1 MNKIVL
7 ILFWNVLKH
16 GLFLSLIHYQCTR
29 LDLAGENA
37 VSLSANHLQKLRLSF
52 QLTTPLGHAFKPH
65 QVCGSLYLLHE
76 LTSLCSVYLE
86 VCWAAGVSQID
97 TWDQGWTYICG
108 WELWQKIWDN
118 TSKYLSFCHANLFMA
133 SF

>member
-1 MNKIVL
+1 MLDSYSHKVHVFYNCYMNKIVL

-97 TWDQGWTYICG
+97 T
-108 WELWQKIWDN
+108 
-118 TSKYLSFCHANLFMA
+118 
-133 SF
+133 